1 MTYRDIVLKLLKNRR
16 DVICLE
22 EHLMNDFKN
31 NNGDSDDF
39 TSWCFKHGIEF
50 AKLES
55 DENPKIQLTI
65 KENNN

>member
-22 EHLMNDFKN
+22 EHLMSDFKN

-39 TSWCFKHGIEF
+39 TSWCIKHGIEF
-50 AKLES
+50 AKLDS

>member
-1 MTYRDIVLKLLKNRR
+1 MTYRELVLKLLKNRR

-31 NNGDSDDF
+31 NNGNGDDF
-39 TSWCFKHGIEF
+39 TSWCIKHDIEF
-50 AKLES
+50 AKLKS
-55 DENPKIQLTI
+55 DEIPKIHLTI